1 MDDNG
6 FSLVYQIS
14 IHFELKEIKWEK
26 NKIINKAKEILV
38 IMNIKLG
45 DLIDELI
52 VIMYYQKSTTCDM
65 WNNQTLS

>member
-26 NKIINKAKEILV
+26 NKIIKKAKEILV

-52 VIMYYQKSTTCDM
+52 VIMYYKKSTTCDM